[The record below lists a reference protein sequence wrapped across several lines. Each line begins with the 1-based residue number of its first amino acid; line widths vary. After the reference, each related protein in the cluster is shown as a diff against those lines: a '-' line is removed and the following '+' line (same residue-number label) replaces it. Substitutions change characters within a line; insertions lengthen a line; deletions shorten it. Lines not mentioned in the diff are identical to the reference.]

1 MTEGINTTE
10 VERLRA
16 LADRLDCLTEQ
27 DFQLL
32 ADATPG
38 TVEAWRKRNQGPDYI
53 RLGNRVFYP
62 RAAVSSFMQGRI
74 RERRPLGKALL

>member
-1 MTEGINTTE
+1 MTEETKAAE

-38 TVEAWRKRNQGPDYI
+38 TVEAWRKRHQGPDYI

-62 RAAVSSFMQGRI
+62 RAAVAAFMQSRT
-74 RERRPLGKALL
+74 RERQSLGKALL